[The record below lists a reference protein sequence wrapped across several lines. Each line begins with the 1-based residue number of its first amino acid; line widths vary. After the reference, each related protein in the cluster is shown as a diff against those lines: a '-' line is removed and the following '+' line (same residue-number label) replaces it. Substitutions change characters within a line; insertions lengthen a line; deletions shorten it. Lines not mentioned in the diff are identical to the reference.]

1 MTTILKL
8 DELWKNNGEFH
19 EETNSNYWL
28 YHFENELYRASRRK
42 YGLYD
47 FKLEEDEFNF
57 NQGPRKFDLDT
68 FRTMDR
74 KFKAEIQKLYQKNM
88 KRKSIDEI
96 KKEFFTN

>member
-1 MTTILKL
+1 MQRADQSEEEDAVEPVTTILKL

-28 YHFENELYRASRRK
+28 YHFENELYRAFRRK

-47 FKLEEDEFNF
+47 LKLEENEFNF

-68 FRTMDR
+68 FTD
-74 KFKAEIQKLYQKNM
+74 
-88 KRKSIDEI
+88 
-96 KKEFFTN
+96 